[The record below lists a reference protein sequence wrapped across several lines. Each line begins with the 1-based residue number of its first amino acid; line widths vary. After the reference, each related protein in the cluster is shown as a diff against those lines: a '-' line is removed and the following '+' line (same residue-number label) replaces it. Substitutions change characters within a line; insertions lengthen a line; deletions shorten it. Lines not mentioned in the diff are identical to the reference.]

1 MKDREQE
8 FTLTP
13 EQAEEFAKKHEE
25 NNTFRGRMANMKR
38 LNRYKELRELAVSA
52 VGLCEDIVRVS
63 EIEPKPDVRNGTII
77 LEFTRIASL
86 DRSAVEVIAKMLK
99 ITDHFGTVVVDVL
112 PKKQGTRFLFM
123 VKDIWE

>member
-1 MKDREQE
+1 MKDKEQE

-25 NNTFRGRMANMKR
+25 NNAFRGRMANMER
-38 LNRYKELRELAVSA
+38 LNRYKELRELAVKA
-52 VGLCEDIVRVS
+52 VELCEDIVRVS

-77 LEFTRIASL
+77 LELARIASL
-86 DRSAVEVIAKMLK
+86 DRPAVEVIAKMLK

-112 PKKQGTRFLFM
+112 PDEQGTRFLFM
-123 VKDIWE
+123 VRDIWE